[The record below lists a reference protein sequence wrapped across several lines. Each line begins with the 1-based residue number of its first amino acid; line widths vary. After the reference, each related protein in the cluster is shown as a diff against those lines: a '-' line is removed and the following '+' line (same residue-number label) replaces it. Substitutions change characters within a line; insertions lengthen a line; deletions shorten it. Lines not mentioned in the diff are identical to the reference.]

1 MIGKLENFPRNVS
14 LSFPLTDLD
23 NLCSD
28 QAGGVSPA
36 ERLSPEHL
44 LLLRNAFTGTG
55 TQTHPNGPN
64 RRSAR
69 RRRGDGERGV
79 DFKEFREVLR
89 SVIGPDIED
98 EWIERFFNE
107 VRK

>member
-1 MIGKLENFPRNVS
+1 M
-14 LSFPLTDLD
+14 
-23 NLCSD
+23 CSD

-36 ERLSPEHL
+36 EMLSPEHL

-79 DFKEFREVLR
+79 YFKEFREVLR